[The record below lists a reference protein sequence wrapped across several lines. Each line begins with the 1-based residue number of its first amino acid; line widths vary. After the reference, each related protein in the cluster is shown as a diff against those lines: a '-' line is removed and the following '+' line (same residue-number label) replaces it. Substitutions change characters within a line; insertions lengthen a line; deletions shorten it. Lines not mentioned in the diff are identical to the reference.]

1 MTTKERKLLKK
12 AIKYSARTGYELDKD
27 MAHNNY
33 GELVYIFNTGGRPI
47 VLSYAEYKNIW
58 NEVLSEM
65 YNN

>member
-12 AIKYSARTGYELDKD
+12 AIKYSARTGYELDRGI
-27 MAHNNY
+27 AHNNY
-33 GELVYIFNTGGRPI
+33 GELVYIFNTGRRSL
-47 VLSYAEYKNIW
+47 VLSQTEYQNIW